1 MLEVVECICCK
12 EMNVV
17 DQAADG
23 FHCITDKD
31 EFTQVCLLEAVLDT
45 AYFGYRREGY
55 PIEGHGPE

>member
-1 MLEVVECICCK
+1 
-12 EMNVV
+12 MNVV